1 MRCALLPCFD
11 KLRAAAVLLGELRVT
26 VLLCLDELRITCLD
40 ELRITCFDGL
50 RITCFDGLRITALL
64 DKLRIAAVLSRRAAC
79 YCSIVS

>member
-50 RITCFDGLRITALL
+50 RITALL